1 MKKIVYLINMI
12 FFGLLWLYVLYGFI
26 FRHKVIS
33 TIICMF
39 ILVPPTFGIVRAYL
53 IARKD
58 EADEKRRSEN
68 RYMNQM
74 PTNQRPMNQ
83 MPMNQVPQGGA
94 SSGRCFCTSCGTLN
108 DADSSFCVGCG
119 KPL

>member
-68 RYMNQM
+68 RYMNQRPMNQM
-74 PTNQRPMNQ
+74 PVNQRPMNQ
-83 MPMNQVPQGGA
+83 MPQGNA
-94 SSGRCFCTSCGTLN
+94 SEGRCFCTNCGTPN
-108 DADSSFCVGCG
+108 DADSSFCIGCG